1 MIAPIRR
8 RAFLG
13 MLSAAGAVPALPAV
27 ATTVDARELV
37 LVDARFT
44 ESDLVN
50 VSGVRRGNGILIGHA
65 DVLQWRRE
73 LLGFLE
79 QGGSI
84 KAYTHW
90 DLALLLSDLGREAR
104 RQLRCD
110 PAGKPV
116 MITLVGPTRLY

>member
-13 MLSAAGAVPALPAV
+13 ILSAAGAVPALPAV
-27 ATTVDARELV
+27 AKKVDARELV

-44 ESDLVN
+44 ESDLIDI
-50 VSGVRRGNGILIGHA
+50 SGVWRDNGVKIGHA
-65 DVLQWRRE
+65 DVSRWRRE
-73 LLGFLE
+73 ILSFLE

-84 KAYTHW
+84 KAYTYW
-90 DLALLLSDLGREAR
+90 DIALLLSDLGMEAR

-116 MITLVGPTRLY
+116 MITFVEPTRLS